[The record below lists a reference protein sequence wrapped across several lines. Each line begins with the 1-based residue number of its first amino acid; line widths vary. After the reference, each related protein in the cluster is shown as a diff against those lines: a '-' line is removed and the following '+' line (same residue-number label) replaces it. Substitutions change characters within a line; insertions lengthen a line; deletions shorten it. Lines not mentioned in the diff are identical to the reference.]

1 MRAFARY
8 MGLTCGIGFVT
19 WLLEGVELRVI
30 MKISVW
36 IVSFSGV
43 KCLSWFSKCLSVFK
57 KKKKKKKN

>member
-36 IVSFSGV
+36 IVSLVVLNVYPGLVSVLSG
-43 KCLSWFSKCLSVFK
+43 F
-57 KKKKKKKN
+57 

>member
-36 IVSFSGV
+36 IVSLV
-43 KCLSWFSKCLSVFK
+43 VLSVYPGLVSVYVVFEER
-57 KKKKKKKN
+57 KKKKN